1 VQKEMTKH
9 IHSYLVGKNYIHA
22 LAHKITL
29 LFRWISKLVKSIV
42 YMMLIIQPWP
52 PQDFGLLVDGLM
64 IWSYGKRELTYAG
77 MEKDAFTMFSKTIFG
92 NDVLN
97 DANLTLRVISV
108 VLFILQSI
116 HLPLYLSHSK

>member
-1 VQKEMTKH
+1 
-9 IHSYLVGKNYIHA
+9 
-22 LAHKITL
+22 
-29 LFRWISKLVKSIV
+29 
-42 YMMLIIQPWP
+42 MMLVIQPWP

-64 IWSYGKRELTYAG
+64 IWSDGKRESTHAG
-77 MEKDAFTMFSKTIFG
+77 MEKVAFTMFSKTIFG